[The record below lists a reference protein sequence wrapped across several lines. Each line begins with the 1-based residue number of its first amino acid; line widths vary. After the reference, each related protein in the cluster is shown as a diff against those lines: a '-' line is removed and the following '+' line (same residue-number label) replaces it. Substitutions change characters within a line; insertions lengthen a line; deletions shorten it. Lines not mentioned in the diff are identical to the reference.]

1 MDITIRVQPEE
12 FITKELQWYVKAKL
26 PEIVNEY
33 FFQNPAEL
41 NKVIRKVLEGQLKAT
56 CVEVFQGKELREVLT
71 RMILEY
77 LVEENQFKCRGK
89 NPVELILK
97 EAIE

>member
-1 MDITIRVQPEE
+1 MDITIRVQTEE

-33 FFQNPAEL
+33 FFKNPMEL

-56 CVEVFQGKELREVLT
+56 CVEVFQGKELREILT
-71 RMILEY
+71 QRILNLLQNYNVYGLDDQGGED
-77 LVEENQFKCRGK
+77 N
-89 NPVELILK
+89 ELPRN
-97 EAIE
+97 